1 MGQSTT
7 VATAF
12 TAIMMIAGVTILI
25 TTAVSGFSIITQAI
39 DSRVDATQT
48 IVHERMTFTGWKLDD
63 AQTLRLNV
71 TNAGETSMTLRE
83 FDKFDMIVTYIEA
96 GATRSEWLALNQ
108 EASSGDYWKIVRVFF
123 NGAEGDQVNPMV
135 LTTPVSG
142 NWDHGETIELLVH
155 IDAVSPTYSYVVYS
169 TPNGVTAST
178 DLTLSYQSGTTS
190 IASGSVFV
198 EVSHNLGRV
207 PVNIQVTPR
216 NEITGICFWVS
227 DVDSDSFRINLS
239 LSEAGAI
246 GFYWRIE

>member
-12 TAIMMIAGVTILI
+12 TAIMMIAGITILI

-39 DSRVDATQT
+39 DSRVDRTQI
-48 IVHERMTFTGWKLDD
+48 IVHERMAFTGWKLDD

-83 FDKFDMIVTYIEA
+83 FDKFDLIATYLEA
-96 GATRSEWLALNQ
+96 GATKSEWLAFNQ
-108 EASSGDYWKIVRVFF
+108 VASSGDYWKINRVFF

-135 LTTPVSG
+135 LTAPVSG
-142 NWDHGETIELLVH
+142 KWDPGETIELLVH
-155 IDAVSPTYSYVVYS
+155 IDAVNPTYRYVMYS
-169 TPNGVTAST
+169 TLNGVTVST
-178 DLTLSYQSGTTS
+178 GLTLSYQTGTEIITSGD
-190 IASGSVFV
+190 VFV

-207 PVNIQVTPR
+207 PTNIQVTPR
-216 NEITGICFWVS
+216 SEITRPGFWVS
-227 DVDSDSFRINLS
+227 DVDSDSFRVNLS
-239 LSEAGAI
+239 WSEASDI